1 MDDKDRRLL
10 TLLRE
15 NARLPVSSLAEVLGV
30 SRGTVQNRIDRM
42 VERGDILGFTVR
54 VRPDAEPAQVRATMM
69 VEVEGERTDRIIK
82 LLRGYPE
89 IAAIHT
95 TNGRWDLVLEL
106 KTDSLEAFDEALRRI
121 RQIKGIAASETSLLL
136 SSFAL

>member
-1 MDDKDRRLL
+1 MDEKDRRLL
-10 TLLRE
+10 TMLRG
-15 NARLPVSSLAEVLGV
+15 NARLPVSTLAQTLGV

-42 VERGDILGFTVR
+42 LERGDILGFTVR
-54 VRPDAEPAQVRATMM
+54 VRPDAEPGQVRAIMM

-106 KTDSLEAFDEALRRI
+106 RTESLEAFDQALRRI
-121 RQIKGIAASETSLLL
+121 RQIKGIAASETSLML
-136 SSFAL
+136 SSYAL

>member
-1 MDDKDRRLL
+1 MDEKDHRLL

-15 NARLPVSSLAEVLGV
+15 NARLPVSTLADALGV

-42 VERGDILGFTVR
+42 VARGTILGFTVR
-54 VRPDAEPAQVRATMM
+54 VRPDVEPARVRAIMM

-82 LLRGYPE
+82 LLRGQPE

-106 KTDSLEAFDEALRRI
+106 KTEDLEQFDQALRRI
-121 RQIKGIAASETSLLL
+121 RQITGIAASETSLLL
-136 SSFAL
+136 SSYAL